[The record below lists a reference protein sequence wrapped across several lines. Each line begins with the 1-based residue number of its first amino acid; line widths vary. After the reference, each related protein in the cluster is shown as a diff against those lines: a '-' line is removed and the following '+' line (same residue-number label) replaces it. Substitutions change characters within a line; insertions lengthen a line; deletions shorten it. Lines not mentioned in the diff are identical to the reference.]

1 VQAGSLRS
9 PERNRTQSPLEL
21 DVLCVDPPAAIL
33 KTLGIIGGIGPGSTV
48 DYYQTIIE
56 LYRARKGDGSY
67 PPILINSID
76 VQRVLATV
84 GANELKALTDWLLIE
99 LQKLERAGADFAI
112 MASNTPHIVFDDL
125 ERQSPLPLISI
136 VAETAEVAKARD
148 LKRLGLFGTRF
159 TMQGKVYRNVFAP
172 QNIVVVPPE
181 PADLDYI
188 HEKYMSELVA
198 GVFLPETRAGLLAVV
213 DRMVEQSGIDGVIL
227 GGTELPLIL
236 REPAHNGIPLLN
248 TTRIHCDAAVGR
260 MFS

>member
-1 VQAGSLRS
+1 M
-9 PERNRTQSPLEL
+9 
-21 DVLCVDPPAAIL
+21 

-56 LYRARKGDGSY
+56 LYRARVGDGSY

-76 VQRVLATV
+76 MQRVLATV
-84 GANELKALTDWLLIE
+84 GAGELKSLTDWLLTE
-99 LQKLERAGADFAI
+99 LQKLERGGADFAI

-136 VAETAEVAKARD
+136 VAETAAVANTRG
-148 LKRLGLFGTRF
+148 LKRVALFGTRF
-159 TMQGKVYRNVFAP
+159 TMQGTVYGEVFAGLDMV
-172 QNIVVVPPE
+172 IVPPKT
-181 PADLDYI
+181 ADLDYI

-198 GVFLPETRAGLLAVV
+198 GVFLPETRDGLLAVV
-213 DRMVEQSGIDGVIL
+213 DRMAEQSGIDGVIL

-236 REPAHNGIPLLN
+236 REPVHNGIPLLN
-248 TTRIHCDAAVGR
+248 TTRIHCDAAVAR

>member
-1 VQAGSLRS
+1 M
-9 PERNRTQSPLEL
+9 
-21 DVLCVDPPAAIL
+21 

-56 LYRARKGDGSY
+56 LYRARIGDGSY

-84 GANELKALTDWLLIE
+84 GAGELQSLTGWLLTE
-99 LQKLERAGADFAI
+99 LQKLESGGADFAI
-112 MASNTPHIVFDDL
+112 MASNTPHLVFDDL

-136 VAETAEVAKARD
+136 VAETARVAKTVG

-159 TMQGKVYRNVFAP
+159 TMQAPVYRNVFSA
-172 QNIVVVPPE
+172 QEMVVVPPE
-181 PADLDYI
+181 PADIDYI

-213 DRMVEQSGIDGVIL
+213 DRMAEQSGIDGVIL

-236 REPAHNGIPLLN
+236 REPAHNEIPLLN
-248 TTRIHCDAAVGR
+248 TTRIHCEASVNR
-260 MFS
+260 MFSQE

>member
-1 VQAGSLRS
+1 M
-9 PERNRTQSPLEL
+9 
-21 DVLCVDPPAAIL
+21 

-56 LYRARKGDGSY
+56 LYRARIGDGSY

-84 GANELKALTDWLLIE
+84 GAGELKALTGWLLTE
-99 LQKLERAGADFAI
+99 LQKLERGGADFAI
-112 MASNTPHIVFDDL
+112 MASNTPHVVFDDL
-125 ERQSPLPLISI
+125 ERRSPLPLISI
-136 VAETAEVAKARD
+136 VAETAGVAKARG

-159 TMQGKVYRNVFAP
+159 TMQGPVYWNVFAGEDM
-172 QNIVVVPPE
+172 VVVPPG

-198 GVFLPETRAGLLAVV
+198 GVFLPETRAGLLAIV
-213 DRMVEQSGIDGVIL
+213 DRMAEQSGIDGVIL

-236 REPAHNGIPLLN
+236 REPAHNGLPLLN
-248 TTRIHCDAAVGR
+248 TTRIHCEAAVNR

>member
-1 VQAGSLRS
+1 V
-9 PERNRTQSPLEL
+9 
-21 DVLCVDPPAAIL
+21 

-56 LYRARKGDGSY
+56 LYRMRIGDGSY

-76 VQRVLATV
+76 LQRILATV
-84 GANELKALTDWLLIE
+84 GAGELKSLTDWLLIE
-99 LQKLERAGADFAI
+99 LQKLERGGADFAI

-136 VAETAEVAKARD
+136 VAETAGVAKTRG
-148 LKRLGLFGTRF
+148 LKRPGLFGTRF
-159 TMQGKVYRNVFAP
+159 TMQGPVYPNVFAV
-172 QNIVVVPPE
+172 QEMVVVSPE

-198 GVFLPETRAGLLAVV
+198 GVFLPETRHGLLAIV
-213 DRMVEQSGIDGVIL
+213 DRMAERSEIDGVVL

-248 TTRIHCDAAVGR
+248 TTRIHCEAAVNR
-260 MFS
+260 MFC

>member
-1 VQAGSLRS
+1 V
-9 PERNRTQSPLEL
+9 
-21 DVLCVDPPAAIL
+21 

-56 LYRARKGDGSY
+56 LYRSRKGDGSY

-84 GANELKALTDWLLIE
+84 GTGELKALTDWLLTE
-99 LQKLERAGADFAI
+99 LHKLARGGADFAI

-136 VAETAEVAKARD
+136 VAETAAVASSRG
-148 LKRLGLFGTRF
+148 LKRLALFGTRF
-159 TMQGKVYRNVFAP
+159 TMQGTVYRNIFAG
-172 QNIVVVPPE
+172 QDMVVVPPE
-181 PADLDYI
+181 PANLDYI
-188 HEKYMSELVA
+188 HEKYMSELVG
-198 GVFLPETRAGLLAVV
+198 GVFLPETRAGLLAIV
-213 DRMVEQSGIDGVIL
+213 DRMAEQNGIDGVIL

-236 REPAHNGIPLLN
+236 RDPAHNGIPLLN
-248 TTRIHCDAAVGR
+248 TTRIHCDAAVNR